1 MVSNIDSRILEVW
14 ESLLEL
20 KENGLIKEIG
30 VSNFGKKYLN
40 LIKDRFQK
48 YPTYNQLEIHPF
60 NSQQELRSFC
70 KKNLIN
76 IMISSVFFNLKF
88 KKLLK
93 QTKCKKYLYHFLL

>member
-60 NSQQELRSFC
+60 NSQLLS
-70 KKNLIN
+70 LIH
-76 IMISSVFFNLKF
+76 I
-88 KKLLK
+88 
-93 QTKCKKYLYHFLL
+93 